1 MSTDHH
7 TATATTSRPAHPVD
21 ATATDPYDDPNR
33 TTGTEPATQVWTIEA
48 VRALGTTTDVATA
61 AAILGFGRTKAYEL
75 AKSNQ
80 FPVQTLRIGRRYI
93 VPVSAILRLLDA
105 D

>member
-1 MSTDHH
+1 VND
-7 TATATTSRPAHPVD
+7 AHLDLPGQD
-21 ATATDPYDDPNR
+21 ATPTRD
-33 TTGTEPATQVWTIEA
+33 QVWTVEA
-48 VRALGTTTDVATA
+48 VRGLGMTTDVATA

-75 AKSNQ
+75 AKNGQ
-80 FPVQTLRIGRRYI
+80 FPVQTLRIGRRYL

>member
-1 MSTDHH
+1 MSTDQRAGPAQTS
-7 TATATTSRPAHPVD
+7 TALHMPD
-21 ATATDPYDDPNR
+21 AVV
-33 TTGTEPATQVWTIEA
+33 TGPPGVPGPEPADRVWTVEA

-61 AAILGFGRTKAYEL
+61 ASILGFGRTKAYEL
-75 AKSNQ
+75 AKNNQ
-80 FPVQTLRIGRRYI
+80 FPVPTLRIGRRYI